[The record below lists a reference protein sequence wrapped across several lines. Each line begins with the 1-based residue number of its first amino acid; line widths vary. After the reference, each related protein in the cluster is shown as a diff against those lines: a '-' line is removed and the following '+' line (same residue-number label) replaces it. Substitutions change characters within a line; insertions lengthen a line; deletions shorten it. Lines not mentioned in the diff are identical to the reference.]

1 MYSTPVYYYIPRHT
15 VVMYTGASTR
25 RYEIVYA
32 KNITLNKGVV
42 NQIQFEFLNQEQKP
56 IDVTDTNISFRL
68 ISHDGSTVYLTK
80 QVDSS
85 YAAGQILPLKGI
97 TQLTVLATELEG
109 IDPQNCSY
117 SLSIN
122 NNGELY
128 PIFVNADSSARG
140 VAKIVDSVLSSF
152 TPSRS
157 VSIPSHAPLVNLGPN
172 ITYYSS
178 VVEGFPNPTTT
189 IQYVA
194 TDFAGTVIVQGNTSA
209 GADTDWYDI
218 DTHEYTGVSMTSGY
232 SINGLHPFIRFK
244 FTNVS
249 NGEVSNLY
257 LR

>member
-1 MYSTPVYYYIPRHT
+1 MYSTPVYFYIPRHT
-15 VVMYTGASTR
+15 VVMYTGASNR

-42 NQIQFEFLNQEQKP
+42 NQIQFEFLNQDQKP
-56 IDVTDTNISFRL
+56 IDVTGTNISFRL
-68 ISHDGSTVYLTK
+68 ISNDGSTVHLTK
-80 QVDSS
+80 QVDSTYS
-85 YAAGQILPLKGI
+85 AGQVLPIKGI

-128 PIFVNADSSARG
+128 PIFVNADAAARG
-140 VAKIVDSVLSSF
+140 VAKVVDSVLPSF
-152 TPSRS
+152 TPSRP
-157 VSIPSHAPLVNLGPN
+157 VSIPSHPPLVNLGPT

-178 VVEGFPNPTTT
+178 VVEGSTNPTTT
-189 IQYVA
+189 IQFVA
-194 TDFAGTVIVQGNTSA
+194 TDFVGTAIVQGNTSA
-209 GADTDWYDI
+209 GADTEWYDI

-232 SINGLHPFIRFK
+232 SVNGLHPFIRLK